1 MHCLVSSELSCIV
14 WCLQNSHALLDV
26 FRTLMHS
33 LVSSELSCIVG
44 TVHSSHAITADVDI
58 VETAQAAKFFLADGV
73 VVTGP
78 ATGQVAS
85 VKEVRGQ

>member
-1 MHCLVSSELSCIV
+1 MFGVFK
-14 WCLQNSHALLDV
+14 NSHALFGV
-26 FRTLMHS
+26 F
-33 LVSSELSCIVG
+33 G